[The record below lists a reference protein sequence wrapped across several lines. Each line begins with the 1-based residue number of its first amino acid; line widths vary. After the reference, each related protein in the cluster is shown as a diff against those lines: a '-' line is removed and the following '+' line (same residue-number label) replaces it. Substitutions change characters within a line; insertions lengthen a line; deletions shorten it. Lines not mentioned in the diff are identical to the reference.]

1 MPRVPTA
8 DGQQVGPGG
17 NQSAYLRAPEASDI
31 AARQLQGFGQA
42 MEGFGQA
49 TGQIAGDMKR
59 QADEL
64 IVTDALNQTKE
75 KQLALQYGKDT
86 GFASLKGKDAY
97 QFADGRSLAD
107 TYGEQLSNTIGDIS
121 MGLADERQRQAYLRR
136 ANDMLASF
144 KGSAMAHEASEFKT
158 YQLSVAD
165 GVQATALRDIELNW
179 RNPDAI
185 NAAVERIRAETF
197 RTAGLTGKS
206 AEWQE
211 AQARKLTSNAHKV
224 ALMTALDQND
234 PAYASEYVK
243 RYKDQMD
250 GDDLLSVQGHI
261 TKAVDAQ
268 LGAGVAR
275 QVVGQAS
282 RRLVPTDMDR
292 VQQITVQSE
301 SGGNPNAV
309 SPVGAK
315 GLYQVMDATAANP
328 GFGIKPSDGTPQDR
342 NRVGQELLGALA
354 KKYGG
359 DAAKMW
365 AGYNAGSRWVDEAID
380 RAGKAE
386 PGTPQADWFWQLNN
400 DGRSP
405 ANRKQTQDY
414 VAKNVAL
421 LNAGGGAG
429 PRPVFAD
436 IDAALMADPRLAGNP
451 AALKSARQEAKVLF
465 EENEKAVKARDDDTM
480 AEAMRQLQA
489 NGGRFSQ
496 LPPALRAAVPPKEVD
511 NLMNYGERMAKGEDI
526 NNPRAWAQVMDM
538 PPAVLAKM
546 SKTEFL
552 ATWGTQLDRAHLE
565 KGYALI
571 DAAQG
576 SSDAKHLEVVAL
588 NDRIKRAAVSAGI
601 LPKDERAKPNPE
613 QHADFGRFADLVDK
627 KVREF
632 EASNLQGKRKAN
644 SEELQGIVD
653 GMVLDK
659 VKIDEWG
666 TDPERPAALIKDDQR
681 KAAYVTVTDTSGA
694 KSNIYVSSIP
704 QDVRTHTAALILR
717 KGGKPTEQAIAQA
730 WVLAGRPISLGY
742 ASNVNQIP
750 R

>member
-8 DGQQVGPGG
+8 DSPQTAPGG
-17 NQSAYLRAPEASDI
+17 VPQVYLRAPEASDV
-31 AARQLQGFGQA
+31 ASRQLHGMGQA
-42 MEGFGQA
+42 MEGLGQA
-49 TGQIAGDMKR
+49 MGQVALDAQR

-64 IVTDALNQTKE
+64 RVTDALNQTKE
-75 KQLALQYGKDT
+75 RQLALQYDKDG
-86 GFASLKGKDAY
+86 GFASLRGKDAF
-97 QFADGRSLAD
+97 QFVDGRSLAD
-107 TYGEQLSNTIGDIS
+107 TYGEQLGNTISDVAA
-121 MGLADERQRQAYLRR
+121 GLGNERQRQVYTRR
-136 ANDMLASF
+136 AHGMLASF
-144 KGSAMAHEASEFKT
+144 KGSAMAHEAGEYKT
-158 YQLSVAD
+158 YQLSVAE

-179 RNPDAI
+179 RNPEAI
-185 NAAVERIRAETF
+185 NSAVERIRAETF

-224 ALMTALDQND
+224 ALMAALDQND
-234 PAYASEYVK
+234 PLYADGYLK
-243 RYKDQMD
+243 RYKEQMD

-261 TKAVDAQ
+261 TKAVNEQ
-268 LGAGVAR
+268 VGSGVAR
-275 QVVGQAS
+275 QVVAQAS

-292 VQQITVQSE
+292 VRQITVQSE

-315 GLYQVMDATAANP
+315 GLYQVMDKTAADP

-342 NRVGQELLGALA
+342 ERVGQELLGALA

-365 AGYNAGSRWVDEAID
+365 AGYNAGSRWVDEAVD

-386 PGTPQADWFWQLNN
+386 AGTPQADWFFQLNN
-400 DGRSP
+400 DGRTP

-414 VAKNVAL
+414 VTKNVAL

-436 IDAALMADPRLAGNP
+436 VDAALMSDARLAGNP
-451 AALKSARQEAKVLF
+451 SALRHARQEAKVLF
-465 EENEKAVKARDDDTM
+465 EENEKAVKARDDDTL

-496 LPPALRAAVPPKEVD
+496 LAPALRAAIPPKEVD
-511 NLMNYGERMAKGEDI
+511 NLMNYGERLARGEDI
-526 NNPRAWAQVMDM
+526 NNPRAWAQVLDM

-552 ATWGTQLDRAHLE
+552 ASWGTQLDRAHLE

-576 SSDAKHLEVVAL
+576 SSDARHLEVVAL
-588 NDRIKRAAVSAGI
+588 NDRIKRAAAAAGI
-601 LPKDERAKPNPE
+601 VPKDERTKPSPE
-613 QHADFGRFADLVDK
+613 QQADFGRFAGLVDK

-632 EASNLQGKRKAN
+632 EATNLQGKRRAT
-644 SEELQGIVD
+644 SEELQGLVD
-653 GMVLDK
+653 GLVLDK

-666 TDPERPAALIKDDQR
+666 RDPERVVALLKDDQR
-681 KAAYVTVTDTSGA
+681 KAAYVTVAQANGGKTDVYL
-694 KSNIYVSSIP
+694 KSIP
-704 QDVRTHTAALILR
+704 QDVRAHTAALILR
-717 KGGKPTEQAIAQA
+717 KGGQPTEQAIAQA
-730 WVLAGRPISLGY
+730 WVLAGRPVSLGY

>member
-1 MPRVPTA
+1 M
-8 DGQQVGPGG
+8 
-17 NQSAYLRAPEASDI
+17 
-31 AARQLQGFGQA
+31 
-42 MEGFGQA
+42 
-49 TGQIAGDMKR
+49 
-59 QADEL
+59 
-64 IVTDALNQTKE
+64 
-75 KQLALQYGKDT
+75 
-86 GFASLKGKDAY
+86 
-97 QFADGRSLAD
+97 
-107 TYGEQLSNTIGDIS
+107 
-121 MGLADERQRQAYLRR
+121 
-136 ANDMLASF
+136 
-144 KGSAMAHEASEFKT
+144 
-158 YQLSVAD
+158 
-165 GVQATALRDIELNW
+165 
-179 RNPDAI
+179 
-185 NAAVERIRAETF
+185 
-197 RTAGLTGKS
+197 
-206 AEWQE
+206 
-211 AQARKLTSNAHKV
+211 
-224 ALMTALDQND
+224 
-234 PAYASEYVK
+234 
-243 RYKDQMD
+243 
-250 GDDLLSVQGHI
+250 
-261 TKAVDAQ
+261 
-268 LGAGVAR
+268 
-275 QVVGQAS
+275 
-282 RRLVPTDMDR
+282 
-292 VQQITVQSE
+292 
-301 SGGNPNAV
+301 
-309 SPVGAK
+309 
-315 GLYQVMDATAANP
+315 
-328 GFGIKPSDGTPQDR
+328 
-342 NRVGQELLGALA
+342 
-354 KKYGG
+354 
-359 DAAKMW
+359 
-365 AGYNAGSRWVDEAID
+365 
-380 RAGKAE
+380 
-386 PGTPQADWFWQLNN
+386 
-400 DGRSP
+400 
-405 ANRKQTQDY
+405 
-414 VAKNVAL
+414 AKNVAL

-436 IDAALMADPRLAGNP
+436 VDAALMADPRLSRNP
-451 AALKSARQEAKVLF
+451 AALKHARQEAKVLF

-613 QHADFGRFADLVDK
+613 QQADFGRFADLVDK